1 MSFSEIELSLSN
13 QKNAV
18 FLENFFFT
26 VSCFC
31 LFVFYR
37 CILFFMTGAV
47 SYSPAR
53 GNETLHASAPI
64 TGEHSSY
71 FSVKVLFS
79 TVVTDFVALNRV
91 LILRFPI
98 ALFQSRNIHD
108 VLGII

>member
-1 MSFSEIELSLSN
+1 
-13 QKNAV
+13 
-18 FLENFFFT
+18 
-26 VSCFC
+26 
-31 LFVFYR
+31 
-37 CILFFMTGAV
+37 MTGAV

-79 TVVTDFVALNRV
+79 TVVNAFVTDFVALNRV